1 MYLLKYIIKNDI
13 KTSWDILLNSWFDL
27 IFEKF
32 QRTIFELQ
40 CLIVKTRGTDTSPPY
55 VGSASLRH
63 THVANSEQA
72 TSPPLATVNSYDGG

>member
-1 MYLLKYIIKNDI
+1 MILKLLEIFFSIVG
-13 KTSWDILLNSWFDL
+13 L

-40 CLIVKTRGTDTSPPY
+40 CLIVKNRGTDTSPPY

-72 TSPPLATVNSYDGG
+72 ISPPLATVNSYDGG